1 MKKILALLLYLS
13 LTTQTHAA
21 GFIRDAEIEGDVR
34 KLAAPIF
41 RSAGLDPAGVRIFI
55 VQDDSINAFVAGGQN
70 IFLHTGLLLAC
81 ETPEMLLGVIAHE
94 TGHIAGG
101 HIARGAEAISRAEIG
116 TVISYVLGAVAFAH
130 GAGNVGMAVLSGGAS
145 TVERS
150 ILSFTRANEDSA
162 DQAALRFLNQNHI
175 SADGML
181 AMFEKLRR
189 EEKRHFDKID
199 PYILTHP
206 LGPERIANI
215 RDAVKNSP
223 YGKNKLPAQAQERHK
238 RMLAKLIGFLQP
250 LNAVLLQY
258 PSSDN
263 SPAAHYAR
271 AVAWYRSSDLSR
283 SLSELDGLIKTAPKD
298 AYFYELKGQI
308 LFENARINES
318 VKAYEQAIK
327 LAPNEPLIRTGY
339 AQSLLANNQPMMA
352 AKELERASKEDNSY
366 NLIWRLLAESYG
378 KIGQNGMA
386 QMALA
391 EMSML
396 ENDAKLANQHAEIA
410 LKTLPKNSPHWYRVS
425 DIQAQAKR
433 MMAEKNSGIDD
444 KNR

>member
-1 MKKILALLLYLS
+1 
-13 LTTQTHAA
+13 
-21 GFIRDAEIEGDVR
+21 
-34 KLAAPIF
+34 
-41 RSAGLDPAGVRIFI
+41 
-55 VQDDSINAFVAGGQN
+55 
-70 IFLHTGLLLAC
+70 
-81 ETPEMLLGVIAHE
+81 
-94 TGHIAGG
+94 
-101 HIARGAEAISRAEIG
+101 
-116 TVISYVLGAVAFAH
+116 VISYVLGAVAFAH
-130 GAGNVGMAVLSGGAS
+130 GAGNVGMAVLSGGSS

-150 ILSFTRANEDSA
+150 MLSFSRTNEDSA

-223 YGKNKLPAQAQERHK
+223 YGKNKLPAQEQERHK

-271 AVAWYRSSDLSR
+271 AVAWYRSSDLTR
-283 SLSELDGLIKTAPKD
+283 SLSELDGLIKAAPKD